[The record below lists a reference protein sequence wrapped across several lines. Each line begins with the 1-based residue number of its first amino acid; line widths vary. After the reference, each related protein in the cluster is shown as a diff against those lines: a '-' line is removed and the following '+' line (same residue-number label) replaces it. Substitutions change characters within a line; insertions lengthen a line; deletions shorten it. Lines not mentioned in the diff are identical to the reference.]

1 MERTKNINTNP
12 RIYKAIILIFLFHLI
27 GLLGLWSQTLRPLF
41 LQLVPWHLLLMVV
54 IIGYAH
60 SNVNGRF
67 LKFAAIIFIAGFA
80 AEWAGIHKGWLFGNY
95 TYGETLGTKIDG
107 VPLTIGLIWF
117 LLIYS
122 AGVFMQ
128 YSRIKYVLIRVII
141 GAALL
146 VLLDK
151 LIEPVA
157 IRLDYWHWITNT
169 IPDKNYICWFLLSAG
184 MLLVFE
190 AFDFRKQ
197 NIVAAV
203 LFIIEF
209 MFFAALYFLLDQ
221 PFRLLGII

>member
-1 MERTKNINTNP
+1 MAHRTHI
-12 RIYKAIILIFLFHLI
+12 AIVLIILFHLV
-27 GLLGLWSQTLRPLF
+27 GLAGVFIPDLKPLM
-41 LQLVPWHLLLMVV
+41 LQIVPWNLLLMFLLLLFT
-54 IIGYAH
+54 H
-60 SNVNGRF
+60 RRFNGRF
-67 LKFAAIIFIAGFA
+67 IIFFLIIFIIGIA
-80 AEWAGIHKGWLFGNY
+80 AEWAGVHKGWLFGNY

-157 IRLDYWHWITNT
+157 IRLDYWHWVTNT

-190 AFDFRKQ
+190 VFEFRKQ

-203 LFIIEF
+203 LFIVEF